1 VANRGFGLGPL
12 DAWAAFSAQTRFV
25 MDCQAVITLRVM
37 RIAGGGEV
45 GAREAVRMVTEKME
59 TFAGA
64 QMAAAAA
71 IPRFGLPG
79 AAAAAERRYRRT
91 VSSNKRRLSGG

>member
-1 VANRGFGLGPL
+1 MANRGFGLGPL
-12 DAWAAFSAQTRFV
+12 DAWAALFAQTRF
-25 MDCQAVITLRVM
+25 MIDCQEVIALRLV

-71 IPRFGLPG
+71 MPRFGLPG

-91 VSSNKRRLSGG
+91 VSSNKRRLSGA